1 MPLTAGSTRQRPRDD
16 LLKPIGS
23 RPGAAGSLKGG
34 LQLQRGRSVGGI
46 VEHAQHGVPQPLR
59 AHPAVLDP
67 ESVVIGSGLRRSK
80 LLLPPKLLTELPRAD
95 VVEDL
100 AS

>member
-1 MPLTAGSTRQRPRDD
+1 MDDAVELTGMEYGGIT
-16 LLKPIGS
+16 PIGL
-23 RPGAAGSLKGG
+23 PADWPVL
-34 LQLQRGRSVGGI
+34 I
-46 VEHAQHGVPQPLR
+46 D
-59 AHPAVLDP
+59 PAVLDP

-80 LLLPPKLLTELPRAD
+80 LLLSPKLLTELPRAD